1 MLGEVEFEVRQGEAE
16 VRSGEVEVSPR
27 EVEPHIHKC
36 CPGFAIPSSF
46 VAIVWLFALPQGEI
60 PLYIFKVFELPLLLD
75 DQRFYAM
82 FPTLRPGGAPCS
94 LRRSH
99 LFKVSPRDLSEGKG

>member
-1 MLGEVEFEVRQGEAE
+1 MSGEVRQGEAE

-36 CPGFAIPSSF
+36 CPGFAIPASSL
-46 VAIVWLFALPQGEI
+46 AIVWLFALPQGEI

-75 DQRFYAM
+75 DQRFLCDVPNPQTRRCAM
-82 FPTLRPGGAPCS
+82 FLVPFSSIQGLLKR
-94 LRRSH
+94 H
-99 LFKVSPRDLSEGKG
+99 I